1 MSVDQFFSQLQD
13 LQNYEA
19 KLMQTL
25 PAEDETFNVEF
36 HVDSRSS
43 CLENLDYKISASQ
56 HDPGAVCI
64 IVEEVSEALI
74 DSLRDDELAEF
85 FGIDSE
91 GLIYTNRGEL

>member
-1 MSVDQFFSQLQD
+1 MSVDRFFSQLQD

-25 PAEDETFNVEF
+25 PAESETFSVEF
-36 HVDSRSS
+36 HVNSS
-43 CLENLDYKISASQ
+43 SPCLKNLDYKITASQ

-64 IVEEVSEALI
+64 IVPDVGSALV
-74 DSLRDDELAEF
+74 DNLQDDELAEF
-85 FGIDSE
+85 FGIESE

>member
-1 MSVDQFFSQLQD
+1 MSVDQFFQQLQD

-19 KLMQTL
+19 KMTQTL
-25 PAEDETFNVEF
+25 PAETETFTVEF
-36 HVDSRSS
+36 HVDSSSS
-43 CLENLDYKISASQ
+43 CLENLDYKISASR

-64 IVEEVSEALI
+64 IVPDVNSVLI

-91 GLIYTNRGEL
+91 GLIYTDRGVV